1 MLSPVSLHLF
11 PGGACRRI
19 IPLSPGCRSHP
30 QEVLVGFLANDAEL
44 LPDDVR
50 GSIIYLLLFIYFLF
64 FNLIGH
70 LLLLSKFLVQC
81 TRLVGTSFVPW
92 YM

>member
-1 MLSPVSLHLF
+1 MPVT
-11 PGGACRRI
+11 
-19 IPLSPGCRSHP
+19 P

-50 GSIIYLLLFIYFLF
+50 GSYYLFIIIYLLVLLFIYYLF

-81 TRLVGTSFVPW
+81 TGL
-92 YM
+92 

>member
-50 GSIIYLLLFIYFLF
+50 GSYYLFIIIYLLLASIIYFL
-64 FNLIGH
+64 I
-70 LLLLSKFLVQC
+70 LLATYYFLVN
-81 TRLVGTSFVPW
+81 SW
-92 YM
+92 YNVRGL

>member
-1 MLSPVSLHLF
+1 MMYEALIIYLF
-11 PGGACRRI
+11 I
-19 IPLSPGCRSHP
+19 TS
-30 QEVLVGFLANDAEL
+30 
-44 LPDDVR
+44 
-50 GSIIYLLLFIYFLF
+50 SIIYF

>member
-44 LPDDVR
+44 LPDDVEAL
-50 GSIIYLLLFIYFLF
+50 IIYLLLFIFY
-64 FNLIGH
+64 
-70 LLLLSKFLVQC
+70 
-81 TRLVGTSFVPW
+81 
-92 YM
+92 

>member
-1 MLSPVSLHLF
+1 MPVT
-11 PGGACRRI
+11 
-19 IPLSPGCRSHP
+19 P

-50 GSIIYLLLFIYFLF
+50 GSYYLFIIIYLLVLLFIYYLF